1 MSQTGLDKIITISG
15 KQGLYKMI
23 AQTRTGVIAKS
34 LVDQKKIVTNLGQQI
49 NFLSEI
55 RIFGLKDEI
64 PLIDI
69 FEKMYQLEK
78 GKTARVKPKASKNDL
93 EYYFYNVFQDYDEDR
108 VYSSEIKKIIQWY
121 NLLLDSGHFN
131 FDLTEEEKPP
141 ATKEK

>member
-49 NFLSEI
+49 NLLSEI
-55 RIFGLKDEI
+55 RIFGQKDEI

-78 GKTARVKPKASKNDL
+78 GKTAKVKPKASKNDL
-93 EYYFYNVFQDYDEDR
+93 EN
-108 VYSSEIKKIIQWY
+108 
-121 NLLLDSGHFN
+121 
-131 FDLTEEEKPP
+131 
-141 ATKEK
+141 